1 MDGMFIFVYLIN
13 VYFTLINFEIEDIRD
28 QLKRFK
34 YSKVS
39 FHALVITLKAKI
51 KYVMGLYR

>member
-1 MDGMFIFVYLIN
+1 MFIFVYLIN